1 MSGNPSTA
9 VATTVALDPLSLA
22 KNSSGVVFVV
32 LLLLFVAAVAVWF
45 ITVLKLLQLRRW
57 SAAQARFEEDCARA
71 EGAEILFEMA
81 RHHGDAPGARVV
93 ATLQRR
99 QNVPAALEGVAKRA
113 LVEEQ
118 KRATS
123 MMAALGSIGSA
134 APFIGLFGTVWGIMD
149 AFLRIGREKSA
160 SLPVVAPAIGEA
172 LIATAVGLFAAI
184 PAVIAYNAISKKV
197 DDLLSEV
204 ESAAQGW
211 VAIISRE
218 AMNRLTIA
226 PQPVGAPAASSLAA
240 PGPIVSAPI
249 SHFVPSPM
257 TPAPPNSFAPG
268 SMTPRPSHSASMAPT
283 PQPGGV
289 LPPTPLPPRPHFTE
303 PNELSGPLPLNQL
316 RKPGPPYP
324 GR

>member
-1 MSGNPSTA
+1 MKGIPLQA
-9 VATTVALDPLSLA
+9 GATKIALDPLSLA

-32 LLLLFVAAVAVWF
+32 LVLLLVAAVAVWF

-57 SAAQARFEEDCARA
+57 SVAQARFEDDCARA
-71 EGAEILFEMA
+71 EGAEVLFEMA
-81 RHHGDAPGARVV
+81 RHHSDAPGARVI

-118 KRATS
+118 QRASS
-123 MMAALGSIGSA
+123 MLAGLGSIGSA

-184 PAVIAYNAISKKV
+184 PAVIAYNTISKKV
-197 DDLLSEV
+197 DDLLNEV
-204 ESAAQGW
+204 EAATQGW
-211 VAIISRE
+211 VAVISRE
-218 AMNRLTIA
+218 ASNRLTIA
-226 PQPVGAPAASSLAA
+226 PAPVVGALPSLAPA
-240 PGPIVSAPI
+240 GAWL
-249 SHFVPSPM
+249 
-257 TPAPPNSFAPG
+257 TPAP
-268 SMTPRPSHSASMAPT
+268 SASGVPPT
-283 PQPGGV
+283 PQPASSFGSGSLPPRPFHSSSTAPTPRPGAV
-289 LPPTPLPPRPHFTE
+289 LPPTPRPPPHGSHDSAE
-303 PNELSGPLPLNQL
+303 PLPLHQL
-316 RKPGPPYP
+316 RKPGPPFP